1 MLCGIK
7 IDPFHTGLSQLV
19 CPRFVDGIAAL
30 ERLTTAVGGGGEHDV
45 LRVIGSQVVNSFL
58 EQYIANE
65 LVVTKKKTA
74 KAVHLGCFPPHE
86 THCIM
91 RNNVTILHS

>member
-7 IDPFHTGLSQLV
+7 TDPFHTGLSQLV

-30 ERLTTAVGGGGEHDV
+30 ERLTTAVGGGGEHDA

-58 EQYIANE
+58 EQYITNE
-65 LVVTKKKTA
+65 LVVTKKRRRKLFTWDA
-74 KAVHLGCFPPHE
+74 FLPTKLIA
-86 THCIM
+86 
-91 RNNVTILHS
+91 S